1 MSTLI
6 IVVLVACIIA
16 LLMFLGRNKRNNAE
30 LILENNRLIHQKRSS
45 EVRLG
50 KTVENVAPFFDEW
63 PYDPGNFRFLGNPID
78 GVSFNEDEVVFVEIK
93 TGQARLSKSQNKIKS
108 FIKDGKVKFIT
119 FRVNENGVKIK

>member
-6 IVVLVACIIA
+6 IVVLVACVIA
-16 LLMFLGRNKRNNAE
+16 LLMLLGRNKRDNAE

-78 GVSFNEDEVVFVEIK
+78 GVSFNEDGVVFVEIK
-93 TGQARLSKSQNKIKS
+93 TGQSRLSKSQNKIKS
-108 FIKDGKVKFIT
+108 FIKEGKVKFIT
-119 FRVNENGVKIK
+119 FRVNEKGVNIK

>member
-6 IVVLVACIIA
+6 IVVLVACVIA
-16 LLMFLGRNKRNNAE
+16 LLIFLYKSKRNNAE

-63 PYDPGNFRFLGNPID
+63 PYDPSNFRFLGSPID
-78 GVSFNEDEVVFVEIK
+78 GISFNDDEVVFVEIK
-93 TGQARLSKSQNKIKS
+93 TGQSRLSKSQNKIKS
-108 FIKDGKVKFIT
+108 LVKEGKVKFIT
-119 FRVNENGVKIK
+119 FRVNEKGVNIK

>member
-16 LLMFLGRNKRNNAE
+16 LLIFLYKSKRNNAE
-30 LILENNRLIHQKRSS
+30 LILGNNRLIHQKRSS

>member
-6 IVVLVACIIA
+6 IVVLVACVIA
-16 LLMFLGRNKRNNAE
+16 LLIFLGRNKRNNAE

>member
-6 IVVLVACIIA
+6 IVVLVACVIA
-16 LLMFLGRNKRNNAE
+16 LLIFLYKSKRNNAE
-30 LILENNRLIHQKRSS
+30 LILGNNRLIHQKRSS